1 MIKPSRL
8 GTTKNVKKGEKINE
22 EKGRKRERKRKSGE
36 KGSQAVPR
44 VLMKL

>member
-1 MIKPSRL
+1 MKRKE
-8 GTTKNVKKGEKINE
+8 GKKEGGERR
-22 EKGRKRERKRKSGE
+22 RKEGSERKSGE